1 MDEVSAGDLAIVVA
15 GLWPN
20 VGRIVYVT
28 EYVQWVDFTA
38 MHAGCGPGWRV
49 RSISSARL
57 ERTTVPAM
65 AGITP
70 LGSLRR
76 LDRLPD
82 QQHNM
87 LDFEMAKRD
96 LADYFKA
103 PEVEVVCLTEE
114 TESVEM
120 LADS

>member
-1 MDEVSAGDLAIVVA
+1 ME
-15 GLWPN
+15 
-20 VGRIVYVT
+20 
-28 EYVQWVDFTA
+28 
-38 MHAGCGPGWRV
+38 AGCGPGWRV
-49 RSISSARL
+49 RSVSSTRL

-82 QQHNM
+82 KQHNM

-96 LADYFKA
+96 LVDYFKA
-103 PEVEVVCLTEE
+103 PEVEVACLTEK
-114 TESVEM
+114 TEGVEID
-120 LADS
+120 ADF